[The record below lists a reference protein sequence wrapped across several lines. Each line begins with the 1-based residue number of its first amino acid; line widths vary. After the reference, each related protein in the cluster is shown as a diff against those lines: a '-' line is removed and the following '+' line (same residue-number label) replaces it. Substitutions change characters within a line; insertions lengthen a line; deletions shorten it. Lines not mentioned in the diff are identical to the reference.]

1 MIMSRYLNI
10 IRADYLQRFRSYTFI
25 ISLLVSVMVA
35 YSFVPAENANY
46 TTIQFGKYVGLNN
59 AAWIGHVTAIMAST
73 FLWLIGFYIINNG
86 IRRDKETGVG
96 QIIATTSITNFQYLL
111 TKSLSNF
118 LVLLTIAAI
127 IFLMALGLIITR
139 GNAYQF
145 NTSQFLLPY
154 LLTTLPSLFFLSALT
169 VLFEVV
175 FGNKTNLLNVV
186 FFFVFAAIVA
196 ITNANHITNLQWL
209 DPLGIKFLT
218 NEILSFVKTL
228 TAESNLNISVGFNF
242 NSTKEVKHFLYEGSN
257 FNASYILSRI
267 LWIFMAFGVIKLSA
281 ILFNRFDSKVVQ
293 SKKSKAISF
302 DIIDIGEKP
311 GIINISGLAKTEN
324 NFSIYPLVKTEF
336 IMLIRKGPKWFWT
349 INAAIFIALF
359 LTPLNFALKSGL
371 PIFWFLQINRW
382 ADLSTKEKFFG
393 TDKFIYSTYQPLKRL
408 LVSQI
413 LAGIILAIL
422 LALPV
427 LTRLIF
433 QSELTVALQVILGA
447 ILLVSCAVCS
457 GIVGGGKRFFEIALF
472 LTTYF
477 SIQGAYFLD
486 YWGGNHSSFGFIFYQ
501 IFISV
506 LFLTVS
512 FFGRKYVIRRQ

>member
-1 MIMSRYLNI
+1 MSRYFSI
-10 IRADYLQRFRSYTFI
+10 IKADYLQRFRSYTFI
-25 ISLLVSVMVA
+25 ISLLVSVIVA

-46 TTIQFGKYVGLNN
+46 TTIQVGKYVGLNN
-59 AAWIGHVTAIMAST
+59 AAWIGHVTAIMASA

-111 TKSLSNF
+111 SKSLSNF

-127 IFLMALGLIITR
+127 ILLMALGLIITR

-145 NTSQFLLPY
+145 NASQFLLPY

-169 VLFEVV
+169 ILFEVV
-175 FGNKTNLLNVV
+175 FGKKTNLLNVV

-196 ITNANHITNLQWL
+196 ITNANGNMNLQWL

-228 TAESNLNISVGFNF
+228 FRESNLNISVGFIFHSANG
-242 NSTKEVKHFLYEGSN
+242 VKQFLYEGSN
-257 FNASYILSRI
+257 FSASYILSRL
-267 LWIFMAFGVIKLSA
+267 LWLFMALGVIKLSA
-281 ILFNRFDSKVVQ
+281 ILFNRFDSKVVL
-293 SKKSKAISF
+293 SKKSKPLSF
-302 DIIDIGEKP
+302 ENIDIAENI
-311 GIINISGLAKTEN
+311 GIINISSLAKTET
-324 NFSIYPLVKTEF
+324 NFSIYPLLKTEF
-336 IMLIRKGPKWFWT
+336 IMLIRKGPKWFWI
-349 INAAIFIALF
+349 INATIFIALF
-359 LTPLNFALKSGL
+359 LIPLNWALKGGL

-393 TDKFIYSTYQPLKRL
+393 TDKYIYTTYQPLKRL
-408 LVSQI
+408 LLSQI

-427 LTRLIF
+427 LVKLIIEAKF
-433 QSELTVALQVILGA
+433 IVILEVTLGS

-457 GIVGGGKRFFEIALF
+457 GIVWGGKRFFEIILF

-486 YWGGNHSSFGFIFYQ
+486 YWGGSHSSFDFIFSQ
-501 IFISV
+501 LFIGF
-506 LFLTVS
+506 LFLTTS
-512 FFGRKYVIRRQ
+512 FLVRKYVISRQ